1 MLKTMYRH
9 LFPSS
14 PFLDFFEKIGGKL
27 FFSSGISNVTGS
39 LILTSDNSNTGFSFF
54 FFNTGFS
61 RARPIHCL
69 PLSVGA
75 YSLIG
80 PEIIL

>member
-1 MLKTMYRH
+1 MLKRMYRH

-27 FFSSGISNVTGS
+27 SFSSGISNVAGS

-54 FFNTGFS
+54 FFLTLGFQGQGQFT
-61 RARPIHCL
+61 ACP
-69 PLSVGA
+69 
-75 YSLIG
+75 
-80 PEIIL
+80 